1 MNHLVSIAVVIIIIT
16 IAGNTYSTFKY
27 HHDKDHDVKTDI
39 LLCDIILRLVHL
51 LISHISDIHLG
62 YSQFNLQEREE
73 DMYEVF
79 EEAIDKSISEHA
91 HLIIL
96 AGDIFHTPRPNG
108 SSIIKLANQLKKL
121 KEKSIPVYFILGEH
135 DINRMQDIPIPYVF
149 HNLGLATRLKENE
162 PRLHDNVAIF
172 GFNKE
177 RKSNIE
183 SMLQQFKITEKKAK
197 QSKESS
203 NGGRSMKN
211 ILVLHQGLT
220 DFNSFAGELNSTDLP
235 RGIDYYAM
243 GHYHDHIEKRFDYL
257 DGLISYPGSI
267 DLTPSEGIKQVEK
280 GFFLTDISSQEVETN
295 WVKLDKRRSQLVFKV
310 SYKSITEELND
321 IIKETR
327 NYDKKPVVMLKV
339 LGKQIDS
346 KVVASQLLKL
356 NDTCL
361 HYMWKPIEEQGSS
374 PLVYDERPID
384 IDNELERLIKEVLK
398 SDYLASLVLNEI
410 LPMAGRGDASATL
423 DFLWKAYNN
432 TKHQD
437 HDG

>member
-1 MNHLVSIAVVIIIIT
+1 
-16 IAGNTYSTFKY
+16 
-27 HHDKDHDVKTDI
+27 
-39 LLCDIILRLVHL
+39 L

-91 HLIIL
+91 QLIIL

-162 PRLHDNVAIF
+162 PRVHDNVAIF

-183 SMLQQFKITEKKAK
+183 SMLQQFKMTEKKAK

-203 NGGRSMKN
+203 NGGRSIKN

-280 GFFLTDISSQEVETN
+280 GFFLTDMSSQEVETN

-310 SYKSITEELND
+310 SYKSIAEDLNG

-327 NYDKKPVVMLKV
+327 NYDKKPVVMLKI

-356 NDTCL
+356 NDSSL

-374 PLVYDERPID
+374 PLVYDEKPVD
-384 IDNELERLIKEVLK
+384 IDNELERLIKDVLK
-398 SDYLASLVLNEI
+398 SDYLASLALNEI

-432 TKHQD
+432 SKQQD
-437 HDG
+437 HDS

>member
-1 MNHLVSIAVVIIIIT
+1 M
-16 IAGNTYSTFKY
+16 
-27 HHDKDHDVKTDI
+27 
-39 LLCDIILRLVHL
+39 
-51 LISHISDIHLG
+51 
-62 YSQFNLQEREE
+62 QEREE

-79 EEAIDKSISEHA
+79 EEAIGKSISDHA
-91 HLIIL
+91 QLIIL

-183 SMLQQFKITEKKAK
+183 SMLQQFKTTEKKAK
-197 QSKESS
+197 QNKEGG
-203 NGGRSMKN
+203 NGGRSIKN

-280 GFFLTDISSQEVETN
+280 GFFLTDISSQEVKTN
-295 WVKLDKRRSQLVFKV
+295 WIKLDKRRSQLVFNV
-310 SYKSITEELND
+310 SYKLIAEELND
-321 IIKETR
+321 IVKETR
-327 NYDKKPVVMLKV
+327 NYDKKPVVMLKI

-356 NDTCL
+356 NDSCL

-374 PLVYDERPID
+374 PLVYDEKPVD
-384 IDNELERLIKEVLK
+384 IDNELERLVKEVLK
-398 SDYLASLVLNEI
+398 SDHLASLVVNEI
-410 LPMAGRGDASATL
+410 LPMAGRGDASVTL

-432 TKHQD
+432 TKQHG
-437 HDG
+437 HDS

>member
-1 MNHLVSIAVVIIIIT
+1 M
-16 IAGNTYSTFKY
+16 
-27 HHDKDHDVKTDI
+27 
-39 LLCDIILRLVHL
+39 

-73 DMYEVF
+73 DIYEVF

-91 HLIIL
+91 QLIIL

-177 RKSNIE
+177 RKSNID
-183 SMLQQFKITEKKAK
+183 SMLQQFKMTEIKAK

-203 NGGRSMKN
+203 NGGRSIKN

-310 SYKSITEELND
+310 SYKSIAEELND
-321 IIKETR
+321 IIKETQ
-327 NYDKKPVVMLKV
+327 NHDKKPVVMLKI

-374 PLVYDERPID
+374 PLVYDERPVD

-432 TKHQD
+432 TKQQD
-437 HDG
+437 HDS

>member
-1 MNHLVSIAVVIIIIT
+1 
-16 IAGNTYSTFKY
+16 
-27 HHDKDHDVKTDI
+27 
-39 LLCDIILRLVHL
+39 L

-91 HLIIL
+91 QLIIL

-162 PRLHDNVAIF
+162 PRVHDNVAIF

-183 SMLQQFKITEKKAK
+183 SMLQQFKMTEKKAK

-235 RGIDYYAM
+235 RGFDYYAM

-310 SYKSITEELND
+310 SYKSIAEELND

-327 NYDKKPVVMLKV
+327 NYDKKPVVMLKI

-356 NDTCL
+356 NDSSL

-374 PLVYDERPID
+374 PLVYDERPVD
-384 IDNELERLIKEVLK
+384 IDNELERLIKDVLK

-423 DFLWKAYNN
+423 DFMWKAYNN
-432 TKHQD
+432 SKQQD
-437 HDG
+437 HDS

>member
-1 MNHLVSIAVVIIIIT
+1 M
-16 IAGNTYSTFKY
+16 
-27 HHDKDHDVKTDI
+27 
-39 LLCDIILRLVHL
+39 

-73 DMYEVF
+73 DIYEVF

-91 HLIIL
+91 QLIIL

-183 SMLQQFKITEKKAK
+183 SMLQQFKMTEIKAK

-203 NGGRSMKN
+203 NGGRSIKN

-310 SYKSITEELND
+310 SYKSIAEELND
-321 IIKETR
+321 IIKETQ
-327 NYDKKPVVMLKV
+327 NHDKKPVVMLKI

-374 PLVYDERPID
+374 PLVYDERPVD

-432 TKHQD
+432 TKQQD
-437 HDG
+437 HDS

>member
-1 MNHLVSIAVVIIIIT
+1 M
-16 IAGNTYSTFKY
+16 
-27 HHDKDHDVKTDI
+27 
-39 LLCDIILRLVHL
+39 

-73 DMYEVF
+73 DIYEVF

-91 HLIIL
+91 ELVIL

-108 SSIIKLANQLKKL
+108 SSIIKLANELKKL

-149 HNLGLATRLKENE
+149 HNLGLATRLKENQ
-162 PRLHDNVAIF
+162 PIQHDNVAIF

-183 SMLQQFKITEKKAK
+183 SMLQQFKITEKIAK
-197 QSKESS
+197 QKKESG
-203 NGGRSMKN
+203 NGGRNIKN

-280 GFFLTDISSQEVETN
+280 GFFITDVSSQEVKTN
-295 WVKLDKRRSQLVFKV
+295 WVKLDKRRLQLVFKV
-310 SYKSITEELND
+310 NYKSIAEELND
-321 IIKETR
+321 VIKET
-327 NYDKKPVVMLKV
+327 NSHDKKPVVMLKI

-346 KVVASQLLKL
+346 KVVASELVKL
-356 NDTCL
+356 NDSCL
-361 HYMWKPIEEQGSS
+361 HYIWKPIEEQDSS
-374 PLVYDERPID
+374 LLVYDGRPAD
-384 IDNELERLIKEVLK
+384 IDSELERLVKEALK
-398 SDYLASLVLNEI
+398 SDYLASLVVNEI
-410 LPMAGRGDASATL
+410 LPVAGRGDASATL
-423 DFLWKAYNN
+423 DFLWKDYNN
-432 TKHQD
+432 TKKYVHY
-437 HDG
+437 

>member
-1 MNHLVSIAVVIIIIT
+1 
-16 IAGNTYSTFKY
+16 
-27 HHDKDHDVKTDI
+27 
-39 LLCDIILRLVHL
+39 L

-73 DMYEVF
+73 DIYEVF

-91 HLIIL
+91 QLIIL

-177 RKSNIE
+177 RKSNID
-183 SMLQQFKITEKKAK
+183 SMLQQFKMTEIKAK

-203 NGGRSMKN
+203 NGGRSIKN

-310 SYKSITEELND
+310 SYKSIAEELND
-321 IIKETR
+321 IIKETQ
-327 NYDKKPVVMLKV
+327 NHDKKPVVMLKI

-374 PLVYDERPID
+374 PLVYDERPVD

-432 TKHQD
+432 TKQQD
-437 HDG
+437 HDS

>member
-1 MNHLVSIAVVIIIIT
+1 
-16 IAGNTYSTFKY
+16 
-27 HHDKDHDVKTDI
+27 
-39 LLCDIILRLVHL
+39 
-51 LISHISDIHLG
+51 
-62 YSQFNLQEREE
+62 
-73 DMYEVF
+73 MYEVF

-91 HLIIL
+91 QLVIL

-197 QSKESS
+197 QCKESS
-203 NGGRSMKN
+203 NGGRSIKN

-310 SYKSITEELND
+310 SYKSIAEELND

-327 NYDKKPVVMLKV
+327 NHEKKPVVMLKI

-374 PLVYDERPID
+374 RLVYDERPID
-384 IDNELERLIKEVLK
+384 IDNELERLIKDVLK

-410 LPMAGRGDASATL
+410 LPMAGHGDASATL

-432 TKHQD
+432 TKQQD
-437 HDG
+437 HDS

>member
-1 MNHLVSIAVVIIIIT
+1 M
-16 IAGNTYSTFKY
+16 
-27 HHDKDHDVKTDI
+27 
-39 LLCDIILRLVHL
+39 

-73 DMYEVF
+73 DIYEVF

-91 HLIIL
+91 KLVLL

-108 SSIIKLANQLKKL
+108 SSIIKLANELKKL

-135 DINRMQDIPIPYVF
+135 DINRMQDIPIPYIF
-149 HNLGLATRLKENE
+149 HNLGLATRLKENQ
-162 PRLHDNVAIF
+162 PRQHDNVAIF

-183 SMLQQFKITEKKAK
+183 SILQQFKITEKIAK
-197 QSKESS
+197 QKKESG
-203 NGGRSMKN
+203 NGGRTIKN

-280 GFFLTDISSQEVETN
+280 GFFLTDVSSQEVKTN
-295 WVKLDKRRSQLVFKV
+295 WVKLEKRRLQLVFKV
-310 SYKSITEELND
+310 NYKSIAEELND
-321 IIKETR
+321 VIKET
-327 NYDKKPVVMLKV
+327 NSHDKKPVVMLKI

-346 KVVASQLLKL
+346 KVVASELVKL
-356 NDTCL
+356 NDSCL
-361 HYMWKPIEEQGSS
+361 HYIWKPIEEQDSS
-374 PLVYDERPID
+374 LLVYDGRPAD
-384 IDNELERLIKEVLK
+384 IDSELERLVKEALK
-398 SDYLASLVLNEI
+398 SEYLASLVVNEI
-410 LPMAGRGDASATL
+410 MPLAGRGDASATL
-423 DFLWKAYNN
+423 DFLWKDYNN
-432 TKHQD
+432 SKKYGHS
-437 HDG
+437 

>member
-1 MNHLVSIAVVIIIIT
+1 M
-16 IAGNTYSTFKY
+16 
-27 HHDKDHDVKTDI
+27 
-39 LLCDIILRLVHL
+39 

-73 DMYEVF
+73 DIYEVF

-91 HLIIL
+91 QLIIL

-183 SMLQQFKITEKKAK
+183 SMLQQFKMTEIKAK

-203 NGGRSMKN
+203 NGGRSIKN

-310 SYKSITEELND
+310 SYKSIAEELND
-321 IIKETR
+321 IIKETQ
-327 NYDKKPVVMLKV
+327 NHDKKPVVMLKI

-374 PLVYDERPID
+374 PLVYDERPVD

-423 DFLWKAYNN
+423 DFLWKAFNN
-432 TKHQD
+432 TKQQD
-437 HDG
+437 HDS

>member
-1 MNHLVSIAVVIIIIT
+1 
-16 IAGNTYSTFKY
+16 
-27 HHDKDHDVKTDI
+27 
-39 LLCDIILRLVHL
+39 
-51 LISHISDIHLG
+51 
-62 YSQFNLQEREE
+62 LQEREE
-73 DMYEVF
+73 DIYEVF

-91 HLIIL
+91 ELVIL

-149 HNLGLATRLKENE
+149 HNLGLATRLKENQ
-162 PRLHDNVAIF
+162 PRQHNNVAIF

-183 SMLQQFKITEKKAK
+183 SILQQFKITEKIAK
-197 QSKESS
+197 QKKENGS
-203 NGGRSMKN
+203 GGRNIKN

-220 DFNSFAGELNSTDLP
+220 DFNNFAGELNSTDLP

-280 GFFLTDISSQEVETN
+280 GFFLTDISSQEVKTN
-295 WVKLDKRRSQLVFKV
+295 WVKLDKRRLQLVFKV
-310 SYKSITEELND
+310 NYKSIAEELYDVIN
-321 IIKETR
+321 ETKSH
-327 NYDKKPVVMLKV
+327 DKKPVVMLKI

-356 NDTCL
+356 NDSCL
-361 HYMWKPIEEQGSS
+361 HYIWKPIEEQGSS
-374 PLVYDERPID
+374 PLVYNGKPVD
-384 IDNELERLIKEVLK
+384 IDSELERLVKEALK
-398 SDYLASLVLNEI
+398 SDYLASLVVNEL
-410 LPMAGRGDASATL
+410 LPLAGRGDASATL
-423 DFLWKAYNN
+423 DFLWKTYNN
-432 TKHQD
+432 TKKYGHY
-437 HDG
+437 

>member
-1 MNHLVSIAVVIIIIT
+1 
-16 IAGNTYSTFKY
+16 
-27 HHDKDHDVKTDI
+27 
-39 LLCDIILRLVHL
+39 L

-73 DMYEVF
+73 DIYEVF

-91 HLIIL
+91 KLVLL

-108 SSIIKLANQLKKL
+108 SSIIKLANELKKL

-135 DINRMQDIPIPYVF
+135 DINRMQDIPIPYIF
-149 HNLGLATRLKENE
+149 HNLGLATRLKENQ
-162 PRLHDNVAIF
+162 PRQHDNVAIF

-183 SMLQQFKITEKKAK
+183 SILQQFKITEKIAK
-197 QSKESS
+197 QKKESG
-203 NGGRSMKN
+203 NGGRTIKN

-280 GFFLTDISSQEVETN
+280 GFFLTDVSSQEVKTN
-295 WVKLDKRRSQLVFKV
+295 WVKLEKRRLQLVFKV
-310 SYKSITEELND
+310 NYKSIAEELND
-321 IIKETR
+321 VIKET
-327 NYDKKPVVMLKV
+327 NSHDKKPVVMLKI

-346 KVVASQLLKL
+346 KVVASELVKL
-356 NDTCL
+356 NDSCL
-361 HYMWKPIEEQGSS
+361 HYIWKPIEEQDSS
-374 PLVYDERPID
+374 LLVYDGRPAD
-384 IDNELERLIKEVLK
+384 IDSELERLVKEALK
-398 SDYLASLVLNEI
+398 SEYLASLVVNEI
-410 LPMAGRGDASATL
+410 MPLAGRGDASATL
-423 DFLWKAYNN
+423 DFLWKDYNN
-432 TKHQD
+432 SKKYGHS
-437 HDG
+437 

>member
-1 MNHLVSIAVVIIIIT
+1 M
-16 IAGNTYSTFKY
+16 
-27 HHDKDHDVKTDI
+27 
-39 LLCDIILRLVHL
+39 

-73 DMYEVF
+73 DVYAVF

-91 HLIIL
+91 QLIIL

-108 SSIIKLANQLKKL
+108 SAIIKLANQLKKL
-121 KEKSIPVYFILGEH
+121 KEKSIPVYFVLGEH

-162 PRLHDNVAIF
+162 ARLHNNVAIF

-183 SMLQQFKITEKKAK
+183 SMLQQFKVTEKKAK
-197 QSKESS
+197 QNKESG
-203 NGGRSMKN
+203 NGGRSIKN

-243 GHYHDHIEKRFDYL
+243 GHYHDRIEKRFDYL

-267 DLTPSEGIKQVEK
+267 DLTPSEGIKQVDK
-280 GFFLTDISSQEVETN
+280 GFFLTDISSQEVQTN

-310 SYKSITEELND
+310 SYASIAEELND
-321 IIKETR
+321 ILKETR
-327 NYDKKPVVMLKV
+327 NYDKKPVVMLKI

-356 NDTCL
+356 NDSCL

-374 PLVYDERPID
+374 PLVYDERPVDID
-384 IDNELERLIKEVLK
+384 IELERLVKEVLK
-398 SDYLASLVLNEI
+398 SEHLASLVVNEI

-432 TKHQD
+432 TKQHD
-437 HDG
+437 HDS

>member
-1 MNHLVSIAVVIIIIT
+1 M
-16 IAGNTYSTFKY
+16 
-27 HHDKDHDVKTDI
+27 
-39 LLCDIILRLVHL
+39 

-73 DMYEVF
+73 DIYEVF

-91 HLIIL
+91 QLIIL

-183 SMLQQFKITEKKAK
+183 SMLQQFKMTEIKAK

-203 NGGRSMKN
+203 NGGRSIKN

-310 SYKSITEELND
+310 SYKSIAEELND
-321 IIKETR
+321 IIKETQ
-327 NYDKKPVVMLKV
+327 NHDKKPVVMLKI

-374 PLVYDERPID
+374 PLVYDERPVD

-410 LPMAGRGDASATL
+410 LPRAGRGDASATL

-432 TKHQD
+432 TKRQD
-437 HDG
+437 HDS

>member
-1 MNHLVSIAVVIIIIT
+1 MLIA
-16 IAGNTYSTFKY
+16 
-27 HHDKDHDVKTDI
+27 
-39 LLCDIILRLVHL
+39 
-51 LISHISDIHLG
+51 HISDIHLG

-73 DMYEVF
+73 DIYEVF

-91 HLIIL
+91 ELVLL

-135 DINRMQDIPIPYVF
+135 DINRMQDIPIPYVS
-149 HNLGLATRLKENE
+149 HNLGLATRLKENQ
-162 PRLHDNVAIF
+162 PRQHENVAIF

-183 SMLQQFKITEKKAK
+183 SILQQFKITEKIAK
-197 QSKESS
+197 QKKESG
-203 NGGRSMKN
+203 NGGRNIKN

-280 GFFLTDISSQEVETN
+280 GFFLTDVSSQEVKTN
-295 WVKLDKRRSQLVFKV
+295 WIKLDKRRLQLVFKV
-310 SYKSITEELND
+310 NYKSIAEELND
-321 IIKETR
+321 IIIKETKSH
-327 NYDKKPVVMLKV
+327 NKKPIVMLKI

-346 KVVASQLLKL
+346 KVVASELVKL
-356 NDTCL
+356 NDSCL
-361 HYMWKPIEEQGSS
+361 HYIWKPIEEQDSS
-374 PLVYDERPID
+374 LLVYDGRPAD
-384 IDNELERLIKEVLK
+384 IDSELERLVKEALK
-398 SDYLASLVLNEI
+398 SEYLASLVVNEI
-410 LPMAGRGDASATL
+410 MPLAGRGDASATL
-423 DFLWKAYNN
+423 DFLWKDYNN
-432 TKHQD
+432 SKKYGHS
-437 HDG
+437 

>member
-1 MNHLVSIAVVIIIIT
+1 
-16 IAGNTYSTFKY
+16 
-27 HHDKDHDVKTDI
+27 
-39 LLCDIILRLVHL
+39 L

-73 DMYEVF
+73 DIYEVF

-91 HLIIL
+91 QLIIL

-183 SMLQQFKITEKKAK
+183 SMLQQFKMTEIKAK

-203 NGGRSMKN
+203 NGGRSIKN

-310 SYKSITEELND
+310 SYKSIAEELNY
-321 IIKETR
+321 IIKETQ
-327 NYDKKPVVMLKV
+327 NHDKKPVVMLKI

-374 PLVYDERPID
+374 PLVYDERPVD

-432 TKHQD
+432 TKQQD
-437 HDG
+437 HDS

>member
-1 MNHLVSIAVVIIIIT
+1 
-16 IAGNTYSTFKY
+16 
-27 HHDKDHDVKTDI
+27 
-39 LLCDIILRLVHL
+39 L

-73 DMYEVF
+73 DIYEVF
-79 EEAIDKSISEHA
+79 EEAIDKSLSEHTE
-91 HLIIL
+91 LVIL

-121 KEKSIPVYFILGEH
+121 KEKSIPVYFVLGEH
-135 DINRMQDIPIPYVF
+135 DINRMQDIPIPYIF
-149 HNLGLATRLKENE
+149 HNLGLATRLKENQ
-162 PRLHDNVAIF
+162 PRQHHNVAIF

-183 SMLQQFKITEKKAK
+183 SMLQQFKITEKIAK
-197 QSKESS
+197 QKKESGD
-203 NGGRSMKN
+203 GGRNIKN

-280 GFFLTDISSQEVETN
+280 GFFLTDVSSQEVKTN
-295 WVKLDKRRSQLVFKV
+295 WVKLDKRRLQLAFKV
-310 SYKSITEELND
+310 NYKSIAKELDD
-321 IIKETR
+321 IIKETASH
-327 NYDKKPVVMLKV
+327 DKKPVVMLKI

-346 KVVASQLLKL
+346 KFVASQLLKL
-356 NDTCL
+356 NDSCL
-361 HYMWKPIEEQGSS
+361 HYIWKPIEEQGSS
-374 PLVYDERPID
+374 PLVYDGRPVD
-384 IDNELERLIKEVLK
+384 IDSELQRLVKEALK
-398 SDYLASLVLNEI
+398 SDYLASLVVNEI
-410 LPMAGRGDASATL
+410 LPLAGRGDASATL
-423 DFLWKAYNN
+423 DLLWKAYNN
-432 TKHQD
+432 IKKCGHY
-437 HDG
+437 